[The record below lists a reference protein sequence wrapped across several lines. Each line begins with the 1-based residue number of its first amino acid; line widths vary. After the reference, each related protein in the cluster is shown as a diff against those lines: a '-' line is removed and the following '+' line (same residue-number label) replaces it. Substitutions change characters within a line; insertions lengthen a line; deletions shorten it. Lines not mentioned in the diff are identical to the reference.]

1 MPHRMTTNN
10 IKKRAFS
17 FFMNEFRLAMIC
29 LGFVSIISY
38 PIAMAVAARDI
49 TYLYIGIGAWA
60 LLALGL
66 HGIYRRFRPY
76 IREQLCAKTS
86 STP

>member
-1 MPHRMTTNN
+1 MNIEN
-10 IKKRAFS
+10 IKKQAFS
-17 FFMNEFRLAMIC
+17 FFMNEFRLAVIGWG
-29 LGFVSIISY
+29 LISIIFY
-38 PIAMAVAARDI
+38 PIAMAVAAKDI

-86 STP
+86 SKP